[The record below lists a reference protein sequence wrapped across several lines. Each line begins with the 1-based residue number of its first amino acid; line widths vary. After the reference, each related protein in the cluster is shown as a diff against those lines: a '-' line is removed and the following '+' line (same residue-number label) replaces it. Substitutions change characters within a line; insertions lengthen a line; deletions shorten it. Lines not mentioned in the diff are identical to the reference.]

1 MININTVTAALK
13 TLLDANGTVSA
24 WLYKPVVNGDFINE
38 LPGQTPWVG
47 VYRGSVAHNP
57 RTLGM
62 QPNNWESTITLK
74 VVLQD
79 TSYKSAADC
88 EALLE
93 LHVKDVITAIVT
105 DTTIGNTVDM
115 VNSFKIS
122 YGYIDT
128 DRESLYYQTAI
139 IEFEAE
145 VKA

>member
-1 MININTVTAALK
+1 MININTVTAAVK
-13 TLLDANGTVSA
+13 TLLDGNGTVAA
-24 WLYKPVVNGDFINE
+24 WLNKPVVNGDFINE

-47 VYRGSVAHNP
+47 VYRGGVKHNP

-74 VVLQD
+74 IVLQD
-79 TSYKSAADC
+79 TSYVSAADC
-88 EALLE
+88 ESLLE
-93 LHVKDVITAIVT
+93 LHTKDIITALVT

-115 VNSFKIS
+115 INNFDIS

-139 IEFEAE
+139 ITFEAE
-145 VKA
+145 VRA